1 MTTAILFDAVRS
13 NGGSYQ
19 MSINNLLTIIKNFKK
34 KKIKYI
40 VLTHKKD
47 YGLRQLKIKY
57 QIIQLSLWD
66 FFFIFLKKIL
76 VLENFFNKFNLK
88 SEFEKKL
95 LKKKNLYINF
105 FIYLVEVFFIRKN
118 KIYSYST

>member
-95 LKKKNLYINF
+95 LKKKFVY
-105 FIYLVEVFFIRKN
+105 
-118 KIYSYST
+118 